1 MNETRR
7 PRPDR
12 PAGKLD
18 PTDFFEDLRL
28 RYRPEK
34 IRVLFV
40 AESRPV
46 GCTFFYAGNSHLV
59 RYTEQAFRKAYD
71 IDALAM
77 ADFLDGFQAAGCY
90 LEDLCPEPVNH
101 IKKASLRRA
110 EWKTSVGYLS
120 HRIGSAS
127 PLTIIPI
134 HKGSEFYV
142 KQAARDAGFF
152 DLLRPAIPFP
162 SMGNHP
168 RYIAELSDLIR
179 ELRDASILPACF
191 PS

>member
-1 MNETRR
+1 MNETRG
-7 PRPDR
+7 PRPYR
-12 PAGKLD
+12 LAGKLHS
-18 PTDFFEDLRL
+18 TDFFEDLRL
-28 RYRPEK
+28 RYRPK
-34 IRVLFV
+34 DIRVLFV
-40 AESRPV
+40 AESRPA

-77 ADFLDGFQAAGCY
+77 AAFLDGFQAAGCY

-110 EWKTSVGYLS
+110 EWKRSVGYLS
-120 HRIGSAS
+120 HRIGSTS
-127 PLTIIPI
+127 PLAIIPI
-134 HKGSEFYV
+134 HKGSELYV
-142 KQAARDAGFF
+142 KQAARDAGFIG
-152 DLLRPAIPFP
+152 LLRPAIPFP

-168 RYIAELSDLIR
+168 RYIAELSGLIR